1 MAASCAQ
8 KPTTEFLCFNTQPP
22 EGGCVTTLIVST
34 IVSPF
39 QHTATRR
46 WLLSSFEDCI
56 SVTMFQHT
64 ATRRWLRA
72 FGLSS
77 QAIFSFN
84 TQPPEGGCFHLTM
97 RKYFNYMVSTHSHPK
112 VAANRLYSSLC
123 SILVSTHSHPKV
135 AALPLFFSPVLVGC
149 FNTQPPEGGC
159 QVVKLILLN
168 CNCFNTQPPEGG
180 CSLHKKARKISK
192 LNTVFR

>member
-84 TQPPEGGCFHLTM
+84 TQPPEGGCHRQVIRLDKYRPFQHTATRRWLHLFSGLL
-97 RKYFNYMVSTHSHPK
+97 FNKLGVSTHSHPK
-112 VAANRLYSSLC
+112 VAA
-123 SILVSTHSHPKV
+123 
-135 AALPLFFSPVLVGC
+135 
-149 FNTQPPEGGC
+149 
-159 QVVKLILLN
+159 
-168 CNCFNTQPPEGG
+168 
-180 CSLHKKARKISK
+180 
-192 LNTVFR
+192 

>member
-84 TQPPEGGCFHLTM
+84 TQPPEGGCASVF
-97 RKYFNYMVSTHSHPK
+97 R
-112 VAANRLYSSLC
+112 
-123 SILVSTHSHPKV
+123 SIAVWN
-135 AALPLFFSPVLVGC
+135 G

-159 QVVKLILLN
+159 PFTRSVNDFASRFQHTATRRWLL
-168 CNCFNTQPPEGG
+168 PSG
-180 CSLHKKARKISK
+180 KIPI
-192 LNTVFR
+192 